1 MSTYMI
7 YTDGSADLRYGLGAW
22 AYIIYKQEGKKWT
35 SIKSNSKGKEDTTN
49 NEMELYAI
57 KIALENLQKG
67 GGINSS
73 SVLVCSDS
81 QWAVKCLTDSGWK
94 CTSHGGLFRRI
105 RWFMK
110 NFDVR
115 FKWVKAHARDARNNA
130 VDALAKK
137 TMVALRNK
145 LYGDGGRG

>member
-1 MSTYMI
+1 MATYHI
-7 YTDGSADLRYGLGAW
+7 YTDGSVDLRYGLGAW
-22 AYIIYKQEGKKWT
+22 AYIIYKQEGARWVPVE
-35 SIKSNSKGKEDTTN
+35 SDSKGKEYTTN

-57 KIALENLQKG
+57 KIALEDLQKS

-73 SVLVCSDS
+73 SVLICSDS
-81 QWAVKCLTDSGWK
+81 EWAIKCLTDPGWK
-94 CTSHGGLFRRI
+94 CTSHKNLFRVI

-137 TMVALRNK
+137 TMVGLRNK
-145 LYGDGGRG
+145 LYGDGFG

>member
-7 YTDGSADLRYGLGAW
+7 YTDGSCDLRYGVGAS
-22 AYIIYKQEGKKWT
+22 AYMVYRRDGSVWPMTDKD
-35 SIKSNSKGKEDTTN
+35 SKGKEDTTN
-49 NEMELYAI
+49 NEMELYAV
-57 KIALENLQKG
+57 KKALEKLQES

-81 QWAVKCLTDSGWK
+81 QWLVKCLTDPSWNCK
-94 CTSHGGLFRRI
+94 SHGTLFRRI

-110 NFDVR
+110 NFDVK

-130 VDALAKK
+130 VDALAKA
-137 TMVALRNK
+137 TMVQLREK
-145 LYGDGGRG
+145 LYG